1 MSRINFEKFEIILLT
16 VRNFYIIISYEGR
29 NR

>member
-1 MSRINFEKFEIILLT
+1 MSRRSFEKIEIILLT